1 MKNLSL
7 RILISILLF
16 SCGNSKNP
24 EKQKFDQ
31 VELSLKKRV
40 DSIENL
46 KFSIFNQPD
55 SVYIS
60 ESFTTYINDFVD
72 SLFRSSCYGQSF
84 GTTEGI
90 VIRNRLLSGEDRSL
104 WFNYDDTST
113 SSVSFNKFNKLVH
126 YNKDL
131 HLIQEKTDEIYSDVY
146 EEEMNWDDGIRFI
159 PVKFKLD
166 NDILNLVKKD
176 RSLPFYFKESLL
188 KNIPIFLMLRSRKT
202 NYKGNSFEDG
212 GVNEEQAGKTYDYG
226 NYQSSGRVVS
236 ISFMYLE
243 PKKDDKTSKMIPY
256 LPDENMPKEF
266 AERQKNIK
274 YFTSCFAR
282 NRITDEYDS
291 LGKINKKNILNG
303 FFGYYEV
310 GRIDQGTQLGS
321 LKVLENRYKFIEQ
334 ASTKI
339 DINYSSGEINNKSGS
354 EDISAMLIK
363 CITNIPL
370 NETSETLFNFNGGYL
385 QVFDKE
391 LKSIFL
397 TLFYTSK
404 PMPIHD

>member
-1 MKNLSL
+1 MKNLTL

-31 VELSLKKRV
+31 VELSSKKRV

-90 VIRNRLLSGEDRSL
+90 VIRNRLFSGADESL

-126 YNKDL
+126 YNKNL
-131 HLIQEKTDEIYSDVY
+131 QLIQEKTNEIYSNVY
-146 EEEMNWDDGIRFI
+146 VEEMGWDDDIRFI

-188 KNIPIFLMLRSRKT
+188 KNIPIFLMLRSKNA

-212 GVNEEQAGKTYDYG
+212 GLNKNQVGKTYHYG

-243 PKKDDKTSKMIPY
+243 PKKDDKTAKMIPY
-256 LPDENMPKEF
+256 LPYENMPVEL

-282 NRITDEYDS
+282 NNITDEYDS
-291 LGKINKKNILNG
+291 LGKIYKKNILNG

-321 LKVLENRYKFIEQ
+321 LKVLENHYKFVEQ
-334 ASTKI
+334 APSSI
-339 DINYSSGEINNKSGS
+339 DINYSSGEINYKNGS
-354 EDISAMLIK
+354 EDISARLIN

-370 NETSETLFNFNGGYL
+370 NSTYKDLLNFNGGYL
-385 QVFDKE
+385 RVFDKE
-391 LKSIFL
+391 LKSTFL
-397 TLFYTSK
+397 TLFYSSK
-404 PMPIHD
+404 PMPIND